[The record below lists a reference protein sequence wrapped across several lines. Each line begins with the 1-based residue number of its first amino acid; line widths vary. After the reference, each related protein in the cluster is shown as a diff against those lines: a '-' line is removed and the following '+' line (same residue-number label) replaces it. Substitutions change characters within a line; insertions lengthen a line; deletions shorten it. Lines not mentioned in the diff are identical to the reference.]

1 MTLATTFG
9 TGLHDAITSQIALD
23 RRDDFDRPFYARHGI
38 SPPSALFGI
47 MDGVYYFAKSADG
60 RFVSPNKLLQE
71 RFGLARPEDAV
82 GRTDHDFFSREVAD
96 RLRADDLA
104 VMSGGQSL
112 RHKLEVV
119 ESTEGPVFWLFTSK
133 VPLRSAS
140 GEVIGI
146 EGISTDAE
154 KVAKSLTPYQELKDV
169 LPYIHRHYAT
179 DITVSQLAS
188 LGCMSVS
195 TLERRFQ
202 AHFNCSPK
210 AYITAIRI
218 KEACRRLEAGQ
229 SIKRVAQDLGFVDQ
243 SHLTRAFKRIMGR
256 PPGAFVQRAAADAQ
270 RWRGAQP
277 VADTALHAD

>member
-1 MTLATTFG
+1 MRMPFADLRLHNALADTVATTRDSGF
-9 TGLHDAITSQIALD
+9 DAA
-23 RRDDFDRPFYARHGI
+23 FYARHGI

-96 RLRADDLA
+96 RLRADDVA

-119 ESTEGPVFWLFTSK
+119 ESTQGPVFWLFTSK
-133 VPLRSAS
+133 VPLRDAH
-140 GEVIGI
+140 GEVVGI

-243 SHLTRAFKRIMGR
+243 SHLTRAFKRLMGR
-256 PPGAFVQRAAADAQ
+256 PPGAFAQRAAGEARKWNA
-270 RWRGAQP
+270 GPPA
-277 VADTALHAD
+277 AEALQQE